1 MPGIY
6 IAAIVAA
13 TLALLVIGSFLV
25 KGAAPAERRLYLA
38 LIVLQLPMSWLAF
51 EYFRVPLDGV
61 LRPLIPDR
69 ETYGVVTLFYAP
81 LTEEPAK
88 LWPLLLPFV
97 WRNLRRENAVRVAL
111 ALGLG
116 FGIGEIAFLA
126 ARVAAVP
133 ALAPLPWYMFGGFI
147 VERLMVC
154 LWHAAFVAVTVAAA
168 ALALKRVPAAFAGSM
183 ALHFL
188 GNFPIYLAA
197 LRLFGLGP
205 ADWQLLLFAWT
216 IAYTVAMAFL
226 IVFLARAT
234 GARFFPPRRRRCRH
248 CGKDYKAPIMGLNF
262 GAWRY
267 EACTLCG
274 KSQWV

>member
-6 IAAIVAA
+6 IAAGVAA
-13 TLALLVIGSFLV
+13 ALALLVIGSFLV
-25 KGAAPAERRLYLA
+25 KGATPAERRLCLV
-38 LIVLQLPMSWLAF
+38 LILLQLPMSWLAF
-51 EYFRVPLDGV
+51 EYVRVPLDAW
-61 LRPLIPDR
+61 LRPLIADR
-69 ETYGVVTLFYAP
+69 DTYGVVTLFYAP

-97 WRNLRRENAVRVAL
+97 WRHLGRENAVRVAL

-116 FGIGEIAFLA
+116 FGLGEIAFLA
-126 ARVAAVP
+126 ARVAASP

-147 VERLMVC
+147 AERLMVC
-154 LWHAAFVAVTVAAA
+154 LWHAAFTAVTVAAA
-168 ALALKRVPAAFAGSM
+168 AHALSRVPAAFAGSA

-197 LRLFGLGP
+197 LRLFGIG
-205 ADWQLLLFAWT
+205 AAEWQLLLFGWT
-216 IAYTVAMAFL
+216 IVYTVAMAVL
-226 IVFLARAT
+226 LVLLARAT
-234 GARFFPPRRRRCRH
+234 GARFFPPARRVCRH
-248 CGKDYKAPIMGLNF
+248 CGKEYKGPLLGLNL

-267 EACTLCG
+267 EACTACG

>member
-6 IAAIVAA
+6 IAAIAAA
-13 TLALLVIGSFLV
+13 TLAALVAGSFLL
-25 KGAAPAERRLYLA
+25 KGAAGAERRLYLA
-38 LIVLQLPMSWLAF
+38 LILLQLPMSWAAF
-51 EYFRVPLDGV
+51 EYVRVPLDAW
-61 LRPLIPDR
+61 LRPLIADR
-69 ETYGVVTLFYAP
+69 QAYGFLTLFYAP

-97 WRNLRRENAVRVAL
+97 WRRVRRENALRVAL

-116 FGIGEIAFLA
+116 FGLGEIAFLA
-126 ARVAAVP
+126 ARVAASP
-133 ALAPLPWYMFGGFI
+133 AMAPLPWYMFGGFI
-147 VERLMVC
+147 AERLMVC
-154 LWHAAFVAVTVAAA
+154 LWHAAFTAVTVAAA
-168 ALALKRVPAAFAGSM
+168 AYSRARVPAAFAGSA

-197 LRLFGLGP
+197 LRLFGLG
-205 ADWQLLLFAWT
+205 AAAWQIVLFAWT
-216 IAYTVAMAFL
+216 VVYTVAMAIL

-234 GARFFPPRRRRCRH
+234 GARFFPPRRRLCRH
-248 CGKDYKAPIMGLNF
+248 CGREYKAPLMGLNA

>member
-6 IAAIVAA
+6 IAGVVAA
-13 TLALLVIGSFLV
+13 VIALLVIGSFLV
-25 KGAAPAERRLYLA
+25 KGASPAERRLYLA
-38 LIVLQLPMSWLAF
+38 LILLQLPMSWLAF
-51 EYFRVPLDGV
+51 EYVRVPLDAW
-61 LRPLIPDR
+61 LRPLIADR
-69 ETYGVVTLFYAP
+69 DTYGALTLFYAP

-97 WRNLRRENAVRVAL
+97 WRHLRRENAVRVAL

-116 FGIGEIAFLA
+116 FGLGEIAFLA
-126 ARVAAVP
+126 ARVAASP
-133 ALAPLPWYMFGGFI
+133 AMAPLPWHVFGGFI
-147 VERLMVC
+147 AERLMVC
-154 LWHAAFVAVTVAAA
+154 LWHVAFTTVTVAAA
-168 ALALKRVPAAFAGSM
+168 AYALARVPAAFAGSA

-205 ADWQLLLFAWT
+205 AEWQLLLFAWT

-226 IVFLARAT
+226 IFFLARAT
-234 GARFFPPRRRRCRH
+234 GARFFPPSRRLCRH
-248 CGKDYKAPIMGLNF
+248 CGKDYRAPLMGLNF

>member
-1 MPGIY
+1 MPGIH
-6 IAAIVAA
+6 VAA
-13 TLALLVIGSFLV
+13 AAAAALALLVAGTFLA
-25 KGAAPAERRLYLA
+25 KGATPAERRLHGVL
-38 LIVLQLPMSWLAF
+38 LLLQLPMSWLAF
-51 EYFRVPLDGV
+51 EYVRVPLDGV
-61 LRPLIPDR
+61 LRPLMPDR
-69 ETYGVVTLFYAP
+69 DTYGVVTLFYAP

-97 WRNLRRENAVRVAL
+97 WRSLRRENAVRVAL

-126 ARVAAVP
+126 SRVAASP
-133 ALAPLPWYMFGGFI
+133 ALAPLPWYMFGGF
-147 VERLMVC
+147 VAERLMVC
-154 LWHAAFVAVTVAAA
+154 LWHAAFTAVAVAAA
-168 ALALKRVPAAFAGSM
+168 SLAPARVPAAFAASM

-197 LRLFGLGP
+197 LRLFGLD
-205 ADWQLLLFAWT
+205 AAQWQLLLFAWT
-216 IAYTVAMAFL
+216 IVYTVAMAFL

-234 GARFFPPRRRRCRH
+234 GARFFPPARRLCRH
-248 CGKDYKAPIMGLNF
+248 CGKDYKAPIMGLNL